1 MILQADNAILAVQ
14 VIKKAE
20 EILENPIVKEL
31 RRNIFGALQSSNALI
46 LFDKKNGDIRGFLI
60 ANIENVFDERATFIK
75 TIWYAEGKFNIL
87 LEMIN
92 KVRDWTKD
100 KGFNSVYVLS
110 NNKDHDN
117 FLKCKFDNAYCIM
130 KREVDHG

>member
-1 MILQADNAILAVQ
+1 MILQADNAILIVQ

-20 EILENPIVKEL
+20 EILENPTLTEL
-31 RRNIFGALQSSNALI
+31 KRNLFAAMQSPKALVLM
-46 LFDKKNGDIRGFLI
+46 DKKDGEIRGFLI

-75 TIWYAEGKFNIL
+75 TIWYADGKFNIL

-100 KGFNSVYVLS
+100 KGLNSVYVLS

-130 KREVDHG
+130 KREVNHG

>member
-1 MILQADNAILAVQ
+1 MILQADNAILAAQ